1 MRGRKIWTVLAT
13 GALLCLVP
21 LAPIDGSAAATPG
34 RQHDV
39 IAGSQFAG
47 VWTATGKVLASR
59 NDPAE
64 PAGLTLRRTWLIIN
78 DPFCTSCLGWEREI
92 SGGFLTS
99 VLRPGRD
106 GWSTSQKIGLACDP
120 RGSGV
125 QTSEWALQMGASTI
139 TATETETVTG
149 ACSASMRLEWTAKRG
164 PEATYAA
171 AMVYSSLK
179 GAEGEAGFVT
189 RSTDIVGDESSTE
202 VTQSGGSGGLQY
214 ITIRKGP
221 DTGTASII
229 LIKQKVF
236 VKANVYGLENI
247 MEFTP
252 VAAAAEADRWIEIT
266 AGVTVPKTEQ
276 EFYQNAAATLTV
288 LSAVDQIGLDGP
300 LTLVP
305 SLVVVGGKITLPVKM
320 AATLSGGIHATC
332 TLYLDA
338 GDPPLPVE
346 QVTTSTDAGA
356 TMKATD
362 VFSSWGKAPVVVAP
376 TASVPFD
383 TAWLSGPV
391 ALS

>member
-1 MRGRKIWTVLAT
+1 
-13 GALLCLVP
+13 
-21 LAPIDGSAAATPG
+21 
-34 RQHDV
+34 
-39 IAGSQFAG
+39 
-47 VWTATGKVLASR
+47 
-59 NDPAE
+59 
-64 PAGLTLRRTWLIIN
+64 
-78 DPFCTSCLGWEREI
+78 
-92 SGGFLTS
+92 
-99 VLRPGRD
+99 
-106 GWSTSQKIGLACDP
+106 
-120 RGSGV
+120 
-125 QTSEWALQMGASTI
+125 
-139 TATETETVTG
+139 
-149 ACSASMRLEWTAKRG
+149 MRLEWTAKRG

-202 VTQSGGSGGLQY
+202 VTQSGKSGGLQY

-236 VKANVYGLENI
+236 VKANVFGLENI

-266 AGVTVPKTEQ
+266 GGVTVPKTEQ

-320 AATLSGGIHATC
+320 TATLSGGIHATC

-346 QVTTSTDAGA
+346 QVTTSTDAGTA
-356 TMKATD
+356 MKGTD